1 MSLCR
6 LAIHS
11 KGPWILAGRRDRE
24 RERRG
29 VTEEELLGEGGDM
42 QDLIESCSQ
51 EREVGLGHGTR
62 SLPPSLCVAIAC
74 SCIMFFVVALFLR
87 SHSFDTLD

>member
-1 MSLCR
+1 M
-6 LAIHS
+6 
-11 KGPWILAGRRDRE
+11 
-24 RERRG
+24 
-29 VTEEELLGEGGDM
+29 TEEELLGEGGDM

-74 SCIMFFVVALFLR
+74 SSIIFFVLTFFVVALFLR